1 MSIPAFSG
9 LEWAVLMAGALLAGF
24 AKTAVGGFGAVS
36 VALLATVMPAKE
48 STAVMLVLFISGDLV
63 AVHAYTRHV
72 DWRALLRLSPY
83 VVIGIV
89 AGFAFM
95 SQVGDAVMRR
105 TIGAV
110 LLVLLA
116 MHVWQRRVRGRLFAV
131 DDVGRL
137 RGGAVRLFFGVA
149 AGFTSMVANA
159 GGAVMTVYL
168 LSAGLGVWAFL
179 GTSAWFFFA
188 VNLFKTPFTAA
199 LGLFSAE
206 AAVLVVLLVP
216 AVVVGAVIGRRLVR
230 HLKPALFETL
240 VIVSTAVASVNL
252 MA

>member
-9 LEWAVLMAGALLAGF
+9 YEWAVLVMAALLAGF

-36 VALLATVMPAKE
+36 VALLATVMPAKA
-48 STAVMLVLFISGDLV
+48 STAVMLLLFIAGDLV
-63 AVHAYTRHV
+63 AVRAYTRHV

-83 VVIGIV
+83 VVVGIL
-89 AGFAFM
+89 AGVGFM

-116 MHVWQRRVRGRLFAV
+116 LHVWQRRIGGRLFAV
-131 DDVGRL
+131 DGVSSL
-137 RGGAVRLFFGVA
+137 RGGAVSLFFGVA

-199 LGLFSAE
+199 LGLFSGE
-206 AAVLVVLLVP
+206 AAGLAVVLVP
-216 AVVVGAVIGRRLVR
+216 AVLAGAVLGRRLVR
-230 HLKPALFETL
+230 HLKPAVFETL
-240 VIVSTAVASVNL
+240 VVASTAVASLNL
-252 MA
+252 MT